1 MTDDT
6 FHDDDPTGPD
16 APVVSVVVADDN
28 ERFRSG
34 MVRALGR
41 TPGVRVVSDVANGA
55 LALDDARTL
64 RPDVVLVDARM
75 PVIDGL
81 GVARAVAADAALRD
95 TRVVVLSA
103 RHDRRLRE
111 DAAAAGAVGCL
122 DKNESRSEICRA
134 LVELARGA
142 QEPR

>member
-1 MTDDT
+1 MTHDT
-6 FHDDDPTGPD
+6 FHDDDDSGPG

-55 LALDDARTL
+55 LALDDVRAL

-75 PVIDGL
+75 PVVDGL
-81 GVARAVAADAALRD
+81 GVARAVAEDATLRR

-103 RHDRRLRE
+103 RNDRRLRD

-122 DKNESRSEICRA
+122 DKNESRREICDA
-134 LVELARGA
+134 LLQLARDGVA
-142 QEPR
+142 G

>member
-1 MTDDT
+1 MTDET
-6 FHDDDPTGPD
+6 FHDDDEDGAD

-41 TPGVRVVSDVANGA
+41 TPGARVVADVANGA
-55 LALDDARTL
+55 RALDEVRAL
-64 RPDVVLVDARM
+64 RPDLVLVDARM
-75 PVIDGL
+75 PVADGL
-81 GVARAVAADAALRD
+81 DVARAVAADATLRA

-122 DKNESRSEICRA
+122 DKSASRREICDA
-134 LVELARGA
+134 VLALARDAAGV
-142 QEPR
+142 